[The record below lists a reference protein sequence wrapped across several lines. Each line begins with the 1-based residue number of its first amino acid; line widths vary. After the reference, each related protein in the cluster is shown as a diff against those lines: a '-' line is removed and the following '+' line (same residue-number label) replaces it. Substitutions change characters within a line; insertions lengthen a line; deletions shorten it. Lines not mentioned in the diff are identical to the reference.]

1 MTVVLELPSD
11 IEKVLRSSGTDP
23 SRAAK
28 ESLLVELYRQRQ
40 ITHHQ
45 LGQALDLSRYEVDGV
60 LKRHGVPLDLSAEE
74 LHAEID
80 SLRRMGRP

>member
-11 IEKVLRSSGTDP
+11 IEKVLRASGTDP

-45 LGQALDLSRYEVDGV
+45 LGQALDLNAPA
-60 LKRHGVPLDLSAEE
+60 HWPIDLGPY
-74 LHAEID
+74 
-80 SLRRMGRP
+80 SLPHLSVTASKSSL